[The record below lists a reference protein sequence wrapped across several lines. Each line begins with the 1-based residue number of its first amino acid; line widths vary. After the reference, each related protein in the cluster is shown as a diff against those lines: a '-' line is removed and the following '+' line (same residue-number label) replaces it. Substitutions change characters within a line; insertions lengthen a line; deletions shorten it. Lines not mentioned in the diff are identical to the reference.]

1 MNRKEQT
8 EKFALNALGYV
19 VAIMGVLFLL
29 SMLVSCETDSLE
41 PIPTY
46 ELTIDSVL
54 TEDGTQSLSIDSNG
68 FYRLPLDSL
77 DGKQTVRRITG
88 NVLKDDMEPTPPEL
102 VEWESSHNWVTSED
116 DESYVIRRIINA
128 LGQWVVVDTIY
139 LNIPSGLIVPTINS
153 SSYSGTDG
161 EINTMI
167 APIYEMKGDTM
178 TISARMWTRYET
190 YYDTLKVILE

>member
-1 MNRKEQT
+1 MKL
-8 EKFALNALGYV
+8 LNGLLILTLGL
-19 VAIMGVLFLL
+19 GF
-29 SMLVSCETDSLE
+29 VSCEDNLIE

-68 FYRLPLDSL
+68 FYILPLDSL

-88 NVLKDDMEPTPPEL
+88 RVLKDDMEPTPPEL

-178 TISARMWTRYET
+178 TISARMWTRYKT